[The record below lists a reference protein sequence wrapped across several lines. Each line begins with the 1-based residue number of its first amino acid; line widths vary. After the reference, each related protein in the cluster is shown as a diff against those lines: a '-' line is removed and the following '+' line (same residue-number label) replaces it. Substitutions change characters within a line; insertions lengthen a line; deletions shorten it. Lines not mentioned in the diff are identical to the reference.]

1 MVKVK
6 RFSGL
11 RYLNIL
17 LVITFSCTFLFN
29 GVAFTEP
36 GSDLKQKRLA
46 EVEVI
51 LRDWL
56 GLHQEDRSA
65 RFKLAQVL
73 SQQGKL
79 EEAVEEYDQLLEEAE
94 TDDVHALLAEAESL
108 FKNDRPAHAL
118 LVLRKLSRLSPK
130 YGEVYRQKVAA
141 WRLISQGIAGS
152 EAESAPGFPRA
163 ISEKVVITEPPE
175 PSPVVAH
182 AVVAPT
188 VPEPAPEPAAAATV
202 EAVVR
207 DAAVSDG
214 HAAGMLE
221 DARELW
227 DNDRPLQALVLLRKY
242 REAYPDN
249 EATYKQWIEVWRELL
264 VFENTVQAPEP
275 GQSIAVVVAPAP
287 AAVVAPAPAAVVAPE
302 PVAVIEPEPV
312 AVIEPE
318 PVAVIEPE
326 PVEEEETQEDDIST
340 FMLETIRNLRDNDRP
355 LHALV
360 LLRKYRT
367 LYPHKENTYQQ
378 WLTLWK
384 DVLPAVAVAQVRD
397 PGRIPAA
404 PIEEPQPAEEPD
416 LIPAPEYEPE
426 PVAMAEPE
434 PIEEPELAQIDK
446 PAQEKVVAES
456 VEGEHLLDSIRS
468 LQAGGNMLQALALL
482 RKYRSLHP
490 GKEDVYQ
497 ELLWSWRQAL
507 MGDEDQVD
515 YEDEVPLE
523 PAAEDAPY
531 DPVVEVLEDEQDLT
545 LIEEEIIKEKIS
557 LVDRT
562 AAEKMAE
569 VGRELML
576 EGLFDEA
583 KEVFLKLVAED
594 PEDVPALQA
603 LAECCLYLGNYGEGI
618 AAGSLI
624 LDSYPDD
631 VDALVTLSILCN
643 YSNRNKLALRY
654 VTRANV
660 IAPDRADVRAM
671 HYQLTNWYGSHD
683 RDMIELEK
691 SIALDRS
698 DVETVLALGRVPHW
712 ERRSNETI
720 QYYDDV
726 LAEDPTNLEA
736 LLGLGEALIRKGMW
750 EDAEWCIVSARELY
764 PDNPDARDAWNRLAR
779 AKEPELNS
787 QYRVRETSFYD
798 LAQNE
803 FTRDRFYKASSVQ
816 YSHRVDSRRKLLIR
830 SLQGEEWQELYNH
843 PFIKDYYKKEYHVA
857 SNVLSVGL
865 EQDLPRNLHLR
876 LRVDSNS
883 FTNKGNYEYNLPGED
898 NEYSGY
904 CLLSKVF
911 PNRLITAAFGRD
923 LFLNTHPHPYQPSGD
938 LSLDVTDTY
947 ILAYDVD
954 LSRDVSV
961 LTSVSRAYYTTDVDY
976 RGTYRVRARY
986 RLPVKETIQLQCEV
1000 KFHTHPE
1007 ERERAVFLNIRDR
1020 FNDRIW
1026 YKLDYNVAFK
1036 SLTDTNI
1043 ETHTTGLLLQYDFEN
1058 RMSWYLDSRYTFDRE
1073 DSHDEIH
1080 SYQTGLRA
1088 TF

>member
-1 MVKVK
+1 MVKVNK
-6 RFSGL
+6 ISGL

-79 EEAVEEYDQLLEEAE
+79 DEAVVEYDQLLEDAE
-94 TDDVHALLAEAESL
+94 TDDVHALMAEAESL
-108 FKNDRPAHAL
+108 FENGRPAHAL

-130 YGEVYRQKVAA
+130 YGEIYRQKVAA
-141 WRLISQGIAGS
+141 WRLMSQGIAGS
-152 EAESAPGFPRA
+152 EAEPVPAFPRP
-163 ISEKVVITEPPE
+163 IPEKIVIEEPPE
-175 PSPVVAH
+175 PTPVVAQ
-182 AVVAPT
+182 AVVAPVVLEP
-188 VPEPAPEPAAAATV
+188 VPET
-202 EAVVR
+202 AV
-207 DAAVSDG
+207 ALG
-214 HAAGMLE
+214 AGNGTSILE
-221 DARELW
+221 DAQESW

-249 EATYKQWIEVWRELL
+249 EATYKHWIEVWREML
-264 VFENTVQAPEP
+264 VSKKSVQPRTDPGPSPANFVQAPEP
-275 GQSIAVVVAPAP
+275 GQAIAVVV
-287 AAVVAPAPAAVVAPE
+287 
-302 PVAVIEPEPV
+302 EPEPV
-312 AVIEPE
+312 AAVESE
-318 PVAVIEPE
+318 PVAE
-326 PVEEEETQEDDIST
+326 VEQDDHSA

-355 LHALV
+355 FHALV

-367 LYPHKENTYQQ
+367 LYPHKEDTYQQ

-384 DVLPAVAVAQVRD
+384 DVLPAVAVAQVRNPD
-397 PGRIPAA
+397 PIPVA
-404 PIEEPQPAEEPD
+404 PIEEPAPAEKPVPVPVPEPDLEPAEEPG
-416 LIPAPEYEPE
+416 LIPVPEYEPE
-426 PVAMAEPE
+426 PVVVTEPE
-434 PIEEPELAQIDK
+434 PVQIDK
-446 PAQEKVVAES
+446 AAHEKVGSEA
-456 VEGEHLLDSIRS
+456 VEGKYLLDSIRS
-468 LQAGGNMLQALALL
+468 LQANGNMLQALALL
-482 RKYRSLHP
+482 RKFRSLHP
-490 GKEDVYQ
+490 DNEDVYQ
-497 ELLWSWRQAL
+497 EQLWSWRMAL
-507 MGDEDQVD
+507 VGDEDQVD
-515 YEDEVPLE
+515 YEDIIPSESVEEDVPYEFVAEVP
-523 PAAEDAPY
+523 
-531 DPVVEVLEDEQDLT
+531 EDEQYEFYAEVPEDEQYEFYAEVPEDEQYEFAAEA
-545 LIEEEIIKEKIS
+545 IEEQYPIPGEEIPP
-557 LVDRT
+557 VDR
-562 AAEKMAE
+562 AGAENMVG
-569 VGRELML
+569 VGRDLML

-583 KEVFLKLVAED
+583 KEVFLKLVAEN
-594 PEDVPALQA
+594 PENVPALQA
-603 LAECCLYLGNYGEGI
+603 LAECCLYLGNYKEGI

-624 LDSYPDD
+624 LDSDPDD

-643 YSNRNKLALRY
+643 YSNRNKSALRY

-691 SIALDRS
+691 DIALDRN

-712 ERRSNETI
+712 ERRSKETM

-726 LAEDPTNLEA
+726 LAEDPTNMDA
-736 LLGLGEALIRKGMW
+736 LLGLGEALIREGMW
-750 EDAEWCIVSARELY
+750 DDAEWCIVSARELY
-764 PDNPDARDAWNRLAR
+764 PDNPDVHDAWNRLAQ

-787 QYRVRETSFYD
+787 QYRVRDMSLYD
-798 LAQNE
+798 FARNE
-803 FTRDRFYKASSVQ
+803 FIRDRFFKASSVQ
-816 YSHRVDSRRKLLIR
+816 YARRIDSRRRLLIR
-830 SLQGEEWQELYNH
+830 SLQSEEWQTFN
-843 PFIKDYYKKEYHVA
+843 PTGIKEYHLEN
-857 SNVLSVGL
+857 NVVSVGL
-865 EQDLPRNLHLR
+865 EQALPRNLRLR

-883 FTNKGNYEYNLPGED
+883 FTNKGNYRFSLPGEE

-911 PNRLITAAFGRD
+911 PNRRITAAFGRD
-923 LFLNTHPHPYQPSGD
+923 LFLEPRPGPAGLSD
-938 LSLDVTDTY
+938 LALTDTY

-961 LTSVSRAYYTTDVDY
+961 LTSVSRAYYTTDIDY

-1020 FNDRIW
+1020 LNDRIM

-1036 SLTDTNI
+1036 SLTDSNI
-1043 ETHTTGLLLQYDFEN
+1043 ETHTTGVLLQYDFEN
-1058 RMSWYLDSRYTFDRE
+1058 RMSWYLDSRYSFDRE
-1073 DSHDEIH
+1073 DSKDEIH

-1088 TF
+1088 AF